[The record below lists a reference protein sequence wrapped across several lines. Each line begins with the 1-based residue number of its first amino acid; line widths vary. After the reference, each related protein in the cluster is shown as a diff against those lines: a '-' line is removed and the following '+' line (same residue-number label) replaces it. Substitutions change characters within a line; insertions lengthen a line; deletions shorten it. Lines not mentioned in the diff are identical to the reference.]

1 MRASVPV
8 FTRRALAI
16 ALAFSVFT
24 PITLVNLAV
33 VTTSA
38 QAKTRKPSIAEINEA
53 KKKEA
58 EKKAAADRAKAKL
71 TAASNQL
78 KVLTAKAVAARNR
91 YLQEVK
97 KLEIA
102 TKKAEAAKKKEDVA
116 TAKSNKA
123 QTAVV
128 ASKTHIGRVAAN
140 AYIMGSGFTDFDS
153 ILHADGPQDL
163 MDRLS
168 TLDAVGENN
177 SSILLRLK
185 VAEESAR
192 LAKIEAE
199 EARAEAVAAR
209 KEQADATARVAA
221 AKKEAD
227 EARDAQEAEVKKLQ
241 QMQNQLIVELLSAR
255 KKRVT
260 LEQQRQLAIL
270 EEALAARAEQT
281 DVKAKIWPVNGIGFS
296 NGRTTIRSNEEMRV
310 NAIEYARKQV
320 LARKPYVW
328 GSEGPNSFDCSGL
341 VYAAY
346 RSAGL
351 GYPGWDRVNS
361 RIYYSWTKRI
371 PLNELQPGDLLY
383 YSYKPDISTIHH
395 ITIYAGNGM
404 MWEAHNTKK
413 GLLYSSIYS
422 IPGLIPFG
430 GRV

>member
-1 MRASVPV
+1 MRARVHV
-8 FTRRALAI
+8 FIKRALSVVLSLTL
-16 ALAFSVFT
+16 LATINFSAH
-24 PITLVNLAV
+24 I
-33 VTTSA
+33 TSA
-38 QAKTRKPSIAEINEA
+38 EAKTRKPTIAEINEA

-58 EKKAAADRAKAKL
+58 EKKAAADKAKAQL
-71 TAASNQL
+71 NAASNQL

-91 YLQEVK
+91 YLQELK

-102 TKKAEAAKKKEDVA
+102 TKKAEIARKKEDA
-116 TAKSNKA
+116 ANKKSNAA
-123 QTAVV
+123 QVAVV
-128 ASKTHIGRVAAN
+128 SSKNHIGKVAAN

-192 LAKIEAE
+192 LAKIDAE
-199 EARAEAVAAR
+199 EARVEAVAAR

-227 EARDAQEAEVKKLQ
+227 QARAAQEVEVKKLQ
-241 QMQNQLIVELLSAR
+241 QMQDKLIAELLSAR

-281 DVKAKIWPVNGIGFS
+281 DVKAKVWPVNGIGFS
-296 NGRTTIRSNEEMRV
+296 KGRTTIRSTESIRT
-310 NAIEYARKQV
+310 NAVAFAKKQV
-320 LARKPYVW
+320 IARKPYVW
-328 GSEGPNSFDCSGL
+328 GNEGPNSFDCSGL

-351 GYPGWDRVNS
+351 GYPEWDRVNS

-383 YSYKPDISTIHH
+383 YSYKADISTIHH

-404 MWEAHNTKK
+404 MWEAHNTRK

>member
-1 MRASVPV
+1 M
-8 FTRRALAI
+8 
-16 ALAFSVFT
+16 
-24 PITLVNLAV
+24 
-33 VTTSA
+33 
-38 QAKTRKPSIAEINEA
+38 
-53 KKKEA
+53 
-58 EKKAAADRAKAKL
+58 L
-71 TAASNQL
+71 TI
-78 KVLTAKAVAARNR
+78 KAVAARNR

-102 TKKAEAAKKKEDVA
+102 TKKAEAAQKKEQA
-116 TAKSNKA
+116 AIKKSNLA
-123 QTAVV
+123 QGAVV
-128 ASKTHIGRVAAN
+128 ASKTHIGKVAAN
-140 AYIMGSGFTDFDS
+140 AYIMGSGFADFDS
-153 ILHADGPQDL
+153 LLHADGPQDL

-177 SSILLRLK
+177 NSILLKLK

-192 LAKIEAE
+192 LAKIDAE
-199 EARAEAVAAR
+199 QARAEAVAAR
-209 KEQADATARVAA
+209 KEQADATARVES

-227 EARDAQEAEVKKLQ
+227 AARNAQDLEVKKLQ
-241 QMQNQLIVELLSAR
+241 KMQNQLIAELLSAR

-270 EEALAARAEQT
+270 EEALAARADQT
-281 DVKAKIWPVNGIGFS
+281 SGQAKIWPVNGVGFS
-296 NGRTTIRSNEEMRV
+296 NGRTTIRSNDTIR
-310 NAIEYARKQV
+310 AKALEYAKTQV

-341 VYAAY
+341 VFAAY
-346 RSAGL
+346 RAAGL

-361 RIYYSWTKRI
+361 RIYYSWTKRV
-371 PLNELQPGDLLY
+371 PLDQLQPGDLIF
-383 YSYKPDISTIHH
+383 YSYQADISTIHH

-404 MWEAHNTKK
+404 MWEAHNTRN

>member
-1 MRASVPV
+1 MRMPV
-8 FTRRALAI
+8 FTKRALSVILTCSLLLPLSTAI
-16 ALAFSVFT
+16 QAD
-24 PITLVNLAV
+24 
-33 VTTSA
+33 
-38 QAKTRKPSIAEINEA
+38 AKTRKPSVAEINEA
-53 KKKEA
+53 KQREA
-58 EKKAAADRAKAKL
+58 EKKAAADKAKAKL
-71 TAASNQL
+71 NAASNQL
-78 KVLTAKAVAARNR
+78 KLLTAKAIAARNR

-102 TKKAEAAKKKEDVA
+102 TKKAEAAKKKEDIAVE
-116 TAKSNKA
+116 KSNKA
-123 QTAVV
+123 ESAVV
-128 ASKTHIGRVAAN
+128 DSKKHIGKIAAN

-177 SSILLRLK
+177 SSILLKLK

-192 LAKIEAE
+192 LAKIEAQD
-199 EARAEAVAAR
+199 ARAEAVAAR

-227 EARDAQEAEVKKLQ
+227 QARDAQEKEVAKLQ
-241 QMQNQLIVELLSAR
+241 KMQNQLIAELLSAR

-281 DVKAKIWPVNGIGFS
+281 EGQAKIWPVNGIGFS
-296 NGRTTIRSNEEMRV
+296 NGRTTIRSTEEIRAKAV
-310 NAIEYARKQV
+310 EFARKQV

-328 GSEGPNSFDCSGL
+328 GNEGPNSFDCSGL
-341 VYAAY
+341 VFAAY

-361 RIYYSWTKRI
+361 RIYYSWTKRV
-371 PLNELQPGDLLY
+371 PLSELQPGDLLY
-383 YSYKPDISTIHH
+383 YSYKADVSTIHH

-404 MWEAHNTKK
+404 MWEAHNTRK

>member
-1 MRASVPV
+1 M
-8 FTRRALAI
+8 FQKRALSV
-16 ALAFSVFT
+16 ALAAALIL
-24 PITLVNLAV
+24 PIITVAP
-33 VTTSA
+33 A
-38 QAKTRKPSIAEINEA
+38 DARTRKPSIAEINEA

-58 EKKAAADRAKAKL
+58 AKKAAAEKAKAQLK
-71 TAASNQL
+71 AASNQL
-78 KVLTAKAVAARNR
+78 KLLTTKAIAARNR

-102 TKKAEAAKKKEDVA
+102 TKKAEAAQKKEDIAV
-116 TAKSNKA
+116 AKSKKA
-123 QTAVV
+123 ESAVV
-128 ASKTHIGRVAAN
+128 DSKQHIGKVAAN

-192 LAKIEAE
+192 LAKIDAE

-209 KEQADATARVAA
+209 KEQADATARVQA

-227 EARDAQEAEVKKLQ
+227 QARDAQETEVKKLQ
-241 QMQNQLIVELLSAR
+241 KMQNQLIAELLSAR

-281 DVKAKIWPVNGIGFS
+281 SGQAKIWPVNGIGFS
-296 NGRTTIRSNEEMRV
+296 NGRTTIRSTEEIRA
-310 NAIEYARKQV
+310 NAVEYAKKQV
-320 LARKPYVW
+320 MARKPYVW

-341 VYAAY
+341 VFAAY

-371 PLNELQPGDLLY
+371 PINELQPGDLLY
-383 YSYKPDISTIHH
+383 YSYKADISTIHH

-404 MWEAHNTKK
+404 MWEAHNTRK

>member
-1 MRASVPV
+1 VLLAS
-8 FTRRALAI
+8 ALFLPLNVSIPAD
-16 ALAFSVFT
+16 AR
-24 PITLVNLAV
+24 
-33 VTTSA
+33 
-38 QAKTRKPSIAEINEA
+38 TRKPTIAEINEA
-53 KKKEA
+53 KKREA
-58 EKKAAADRAKAKL
+58 ERKAAADRAKAQL
-71 TAASNQL
+71 NEATNVL
-78 KVLTAKAVAARNR
+78 KVLIVKAVAARNR

-102 TKKAEAAKKKEDVA
+102 TKKAEAARKKEEAAVK
-116 TAKSNKA
+116 KSNIA
-123 QTAVV
+123 QSAVIT
-128 ASKTHIGRVAAN
+128 SKNHIGKVAAN

-168 TLDAVGENN
+168 TLDAVGKNN
-177 SSILLRLK
+177 SSILVRLK

-209 KEQADATARVAA
+209 QEQADATARVATA
-221 AKKEAD
+221 EKEAD
-227 EARDAQEAEVKKLQ
+227 QARDAQEAEVEKLQ
-241 QMQNQLIVELLSAR
+241 KMQNQLIAELLSAR

-281 DVKAKIWPVNGIGFS
+281 TGQLRIWPVNGIGFS
-296 NGRTTIRSNEEMRV
+296 NGRTTIRSNEEIRA
-310 NAIEYARKQV
+310 NAVAYARKQV

-328 GSEGPNSFDCSGL
+328 GNEGPNSFDCSGL
-341 VYAAY
+341 VFAAY

-361 RIYYSWTKRI
+361 RIYYSWTKRV
-371 PLNELQPGDLLY
+371 PLNELIPGDLLY

-404 MWEAHNTKK
+404 MWEAHNTRK